1 MPVSTAAN
9 SGTFKV
15 STPSDREIAITRLF
29 DAPRDLVFDAMTK
42 PEHIVRWWGMLGEGY
57 SVPLC
62 EVDLRPGGAWKFV
75 NAFPNG
81 QCTFYGTY
89 QEIARPERLVFT
101 EVFEPYPD
109 RAPLDARA
117 QRDEGS
123 LVTATF
129 TEEGGKT
136 RLTVLAEYPSK
147 DVRDAVI
154 ASGMERGAAISYDR
168 LEDVAA
174 ELAAKQ

>member
-15 STPSDREIAITRLF
+15 STPSDRQIVLTRLF

-42 PEHIVRWWGMLGEGY
+42 PEHIRRWWGILGDGY
-57 SVPLC
+57 SVPVC
-62 EVDLRPGGAWKFV
+62 EVDLRPGGAWTFTS
-75 NAFPNG
+75 AFPKG
-81 QCTFYGTY
+81 QCTFYGVY
-89 QEIARPERLVFT
+89 QEIDRPERLVFT
-101 EVFEPYPD
+101 EIFEPYPD
-109 RAPLDARA
+109 S
-117 QRDEGS
+117 GS

-147 DVRDAVI
+147 DVRDTVI
-154 ASGMERGAAISYDR
+154 ATGMEHGAALSYDR
-168 LEDVAA
+168 LEEVAA
-174 ELAAKQ
+174 ELARHRG